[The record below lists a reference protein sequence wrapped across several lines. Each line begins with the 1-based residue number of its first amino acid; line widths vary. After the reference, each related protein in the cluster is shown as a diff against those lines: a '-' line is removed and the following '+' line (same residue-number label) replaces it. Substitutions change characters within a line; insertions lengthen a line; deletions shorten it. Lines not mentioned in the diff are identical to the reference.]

1 MYRHKKKRRQRIAV
15 PQEVWMAGDGMV
27 YAQRPVLAHPPLIK
41 ALFAGAF
48 LACVWAG
55 LGYVAWLAFTLLPP
69 HVRA

>member
-1 MYRHKKKRRQRIAV
+1 
-15 PQEVWMAGDGMV
+15 MAGEGMV

-41 ALFAGAF
+41 ALLAGAF
-48 LACVWAG
+48 LASVWG

>member
-41 ALFAGAF
+41 ALLAGAF
-48 LACVWAG
+48 LASVWG